1 MNKQLA
7 TTVISVVLFAST
19 GVIAVDNEY
28 RWSTGIDF
36 TSGNYS
42 DTQKTEILYVPF
54 SGTALFGN
62 FTAKAT
68 VPFIRITGPGTVV
81 GGGDIGP
88 IRRNRLANAITT
100 QSGLGD
106 ITASLSYTKILQDN
120 TLFVDFTGKVKLP
133 TASSQNN
140 LGTGQTDYTTQM
152 DFTKISGSV
161 NWFGTIGYRF
171 IGSSSVLPLQSGFL
185 GSAGM
190 SVNLSD
196 NTSIGMIYDY
206 REAAGF
212 GGADPSEMTGFVSY
226 KLSKQVRFQTYAILG
241 FSNGSPDA
249 GGGISLSFRH

>member
-7 TTVISVVLFAST
+7 TITGVILFAST
-19 GVIAVDNEY
+19 AVMAVDNEY

-54 SGTALFGN
+54 TGTAMFGN

-68 VPFIRITGPGTVV
+68 VPYIRITGPGTVV

-88 IRRNRLANAITT
+88 IRRNRLANTITT

-106 ITASLSYTKILQDN
+106 ITASLAYTKILQDN
-120 TLFVDFTGKVKLP
+120 TLFVDFTGKVKLA
-133 TASSQNN
+133 TASAANN
-140 LGTGQTDYTTQM
+140 LGTGQTDYTTQI
-152 DFTKISGSV
+152 DFTKIAGSV
-161 NWFGTIGYRF
+161 NWFGTLGYRF
-171 IGSSSVLPLQSGFL
+171 IGSSATLPLQSGFL
-185 GSAGM
+185 GSAGV

-196 NTSIGMIYDY
+196 TTSVGMIYDY

-212 GGADPSEMTGFVSY
+212 GNSDPSEMTGFVSY
-226 KLSKQVRFQTYAILG
+226 KLNKQISFQTYAILG
-241 FSNGSPDA
+241 LSDGSPDA
-249 GGGISLSFRH
+249 GGGISLSFRR